1 MDGLNTLFALTNPI
15 GRYQNFNQN
24 ILILKFSGVL
34 VLCVLRNVSV
44 LLLQLTQIR
53 KWNRFLILETYHKGE
68 KQKIRHSKINFFPTL
83 IYENPLSTF
92 TSFLNQPSQNYFKL
106 YRRLEGPTIES
117 GSKQEPF
124 RRLINTTFEPLQC
137 NSLI

>member
-53 KWNRFLILETYHKGE
+53 KWNRFLILET
-68 KQKIRHSKINFFPTL
+68 
-83 IYENPLSTF
+83 
-92 TSFLNQPSQNYFKL
+92 
-106 YRRLEGPTIES
+106 
-117 GSKQEPF
+117 
-124 RRLINTTFEPLQC
+124 
-137 NSLI
+137 